1 MFLLIY
7 LLLAGLL
14 IAVSIAN
21 GVLTIL
27 KVHIPGFPQN
37 STPCPIAGRAWGGT
51 LPHDPH
57 FAGLHLLLDC
67 RLLSQVAHTKIYPE
81 NVSLYVQA
89 ADEEVNAIVL
99 SV

>member
-27 KVHIPGFPQN
+27 KVLKSDSIFHVIQMDQVDQG
-37 STPCPIAGRAWGGT
+37 GRGGQGT
-51 LPHDPH
+51 
-57 FAGLHLLLDC
+57 G
-67 RLLSQVAHTKIYPE
+67 
-81 NVSLYVQA
+81 
-89 ADEEVNAIVL
+89 
-99 SV
+99 

>member
-27 KVHIPGFPQN
+27 KVLKSGSIFMWSRWIRVVREVRMVRVVQ
-37 STPCPIAGRAWGGT
+37 
-51 LPHDPH
+51 LV
-57 FAGLHLLLDC
+57 
-67 RLLSQVAHTKIYPE
+67 QVVQVGQVVLVVKVVKV
-81 NVSLYVQA
+81 VSLDDMHLENIWFAWSKPSEY
-89 ADEEVNAIVL
+89 
-99 SV
+99 

>member
-27 KVHIPGFPQN
+27 KVLISDFFFHVVQMDQVDQ
-37 STPCPIAGRAWGGT
+37 GGQ
-51 LPHDPH
+51 
-57 FAGLHLLLDC
+57 GG
-67 RLLSQVAHTKIYPE
+67 QVKVVRVVRVFSIKA
-81 NVSLYVQA
+81 S
-89 ADEEVNAIVL
+89 
-99 SV
+99 

>member
-27 KVHIPGFPQN
+27 KVLKSDSIFHVVEMDQGGQGSI
-37 STPCPIAGRAWGGT
+37 GR
-51 LPHDPH
+51 
-57 FAGLHLLLDC
+57 
-67 RLLSQVAHTKIYPE
+67 RS
-81 NVSLYVQA
+81 
-89 ADEEVNAIVL
+89 
-99 SV
+99 

>member
-27 KVHIPGFPQN
+27 KVLISDFFFHVVQMDQVDQ
-37 STPCPIAGRAWGGT
+37 GGQ
-51 LPHDPH
+51 
-57 FAGLHLLLDC
+57 GGQGVQGG
-67 RLLSQVAHTKIYPE
+67 QVGQGGHW
-81 NVSLYVQA
+81 SGW
-89 ADEEVNAIVL
+89 
-99 SV
+99 SGWSG

>member
-27 KVHIPGFPQN
+27 KVLKSDSIFHVVEMDQ
-37 STPCPIAGRAWGGT
+37 GGQ
-51 LPHDPH
+51 
-57 FAGLHLLLDC
+57 G
-67 RLLSQVAHTKIYPE
+67 SQDG
-81 NVSLYVQA
+81 QG
-89 ADEEVNAIVL
+89 
-99 SV
+99 

>member
-27 KVHIPGFPQN
+27 KVLKSGSIFMWSRWIRVVREVRMVRVDQVVKVVHVVHVVQVVQVVKVVKVVNDDVHLENIWF
-37 STPCPIAGRAWGGT
+37 AWSK
-51 LPHDPH
+51 P
-57 FAGLHLLLDC
+57 
-67 RLLSQVAHTKIYPE
+67 SEY
-81 NVSLYVQA
+81 
-89 ADEEVNAIVL
+89 
-99 SV
+99 